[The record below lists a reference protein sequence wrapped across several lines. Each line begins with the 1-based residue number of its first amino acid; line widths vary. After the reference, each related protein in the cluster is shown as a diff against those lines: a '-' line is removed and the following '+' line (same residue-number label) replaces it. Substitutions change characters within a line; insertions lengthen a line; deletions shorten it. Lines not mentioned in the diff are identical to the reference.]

1 MKCLICEKTNN
12 VKFLSDYKLEIK
24 EDTKYFKNAKIYRC
38 EECDF
43 AFVDPMP
50 SPEDL
55 NYFYEKVY
63 RSNGRPPYLIS
74 ENYEDQKKHYLEDKN
89 LSYLIYLTSLIDL
102 KKIKKLYDFGGGDG
116 DLGYALKKKF
126 PNLELFCTEHDSYCE
141 KILQDRGYSNLKD
154 FSNLN
159 QKFDLIITT
168 HSLEHITNINDIFDK
183 FKSILNP
190 GGFIFFEVPNCPKE
204 YWNGRPY
211 DSPHLHFYTKKSFEK
226 LAKIHSLEFINFSSS
241 AYSFDKDHLNQKKSQ
256 NDYYQ
261 MKSSIFS
268 IGNLKK
274 FLKRILPS
282 KFISLRQDILQ
293 LKFIRSEE
301 RLNWFVN
308 NTGDNCYI
316 RGVLKKNN

>member
-12 VKFLSDYKLEIK
+12 VKFLSEYKLEIR
-24 EDTKYFKNAKIYRC
+24 EDLKYFQDAQIYRC
-38 EECDF
+38 NECDF

-50 SPEDL
+50 SSEDL

-63 RSNGRPPYLIS
+63 RSNGRPPYLVS

-102 KKIKKLYDFGGGDG
+102 KRIKKLYDFGGGDG

-126 PNLELFCTEHDSYCE
+126 PNLELFCTEHDLNCE
-141 KILQDRGYSNLKD
+141 NILNDRGYNNFKD

-168 HSLEHITNINDIFDK
+168 HSLEHITNINDIFRK

-211 DSPHLHFYTKKSFEK
+211 DSPHLQFFTKKSFEK
-226 LAKIHSLEFINFSSS
+226 LAKIHNLDFVNFSFS
-241 AYSFDKDHLNQKKSQ
+241 AYSFVKDHLYQKKSQ
-256 NDYYQ
+256 ND
-261 MKSSIFS
+261 
-268 IGNLKK
+268 
-274 FLKRILPS
+274 
-282 KFISLRQDILQ
+282 
-293 LKFIRSEE
+293 
-301 RLNWFVN
+301 
-308 NTGDNCYI
+308 
-316 RGVLKKNN
+316 